1 MRMLLALLVSASP
14 AIALAQAPVTAE
26 HHPPAPPERFEY
38 AAEGRRDPFVNLVGR
53 GTDTGART
61 SPRARPDGLQG
72 ISVDEVVVRGI
83 LHSRGDWI
91 AMIDAPS
98 GRTYAVRPGDSLLD
112 GSVHAITAESVVL
125 LQEVDDPLSLAKQR
139 EVRKYLRG
147 EVK

>member
-1 MRMLLALLVSASP
+1 MRVLLVLLLCASP
-14 AIALAQAPVTAE
+14 AAVLAQPPVSAE
-26 HHPPAPPERFEY
+26 NHAPAPPARFEY
-38 AAEGRRDPFVNLVGR
+38 AAEGRRDPFINLIGR
-53 GTDTGART
+53 GTDAGART
-61 SPRARPDGLQG
+61 SPQVRPDGLQG
-72 ISVDEVVVRGI
+72 VGVDEVVVRGI

-91 AMIDAPS
+91 AMIGAPN

-112 GSVHAITAESVVL
+112 GSVQAITADAVVL